1 MSITISPKSLAP
13 DKEAQLRFASFH
25 LYISREVSVKM
36 EEQKEKMDDLASLF
50 LPDLLHPLSTFNQDA
65 LVKQEDDGF
74 HAALFQTDEPKMS
87 S

>member
-1 MSITISPKSLAP
+1 
-13 DKEAQLRFASFH
+13 
-25 LYISREVSVKM
+25 M

-87 S
+87 SYNNGMNMQMTDQDPLLPNWLT